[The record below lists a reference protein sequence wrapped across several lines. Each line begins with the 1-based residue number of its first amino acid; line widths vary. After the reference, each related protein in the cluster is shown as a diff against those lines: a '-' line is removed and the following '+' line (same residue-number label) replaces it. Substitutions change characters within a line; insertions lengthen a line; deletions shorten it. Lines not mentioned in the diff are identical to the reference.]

1 MITEYETIADAIS
14 KSAELQAT
22 GWQNLR
28 VVPIKADWDQRCV
41 YAIMAGNSF
50 ILNAT
55 CVEDGAE

>member
-28 VVPIKADWDQRCV
+28 VVPIKADWDHRCV

-50 ILNAT
+50 IINAT

>member
-1 MITEYETIADAIS
+1 MITEYETIAGAMD
-14 KSAELQAT
+14 KSAELHT
-22 GWQNLR
+22 VGWQNLR